1 MKRKNCE
8 NTGRRKGLL
17 ERKEGEQ
24 RKDERKDW
32 GPVAK
37 QKDQRQAKIKEN
49 KKAEKSNRTGKNF
62 GKERKEQ
69 SRKRGKR
76 AIFYGKDQR

>member
-24 RKDERKDW
+24 RKGERKDW
-32 GPVAK
+32 GPVK
-37 QKDQRQAKIKEN
+37 NQMDQRQAKKGN
-49 KKAEKSNRTGKNF
+49 
-62 GKERKEQ
+62 
-69 SRKRGKR
+69 
-76 AIFYGKDQR
+76 